1 MREREVRRLEQ
12 SGRHPQTCTCT
23 TCTDKRLKRA
33 RKGLHSKISWRIRR
47 EVEALLA
54 SLPSSPE
61 RPQPRPSEPAP
72 PQLRP
77 PEPAPPQLRP
87 PEPAPPQR
95 RPPEPAPPQQSLIRP
110 RKHSALRR
118 SRRVLNSI
126 LRRSL
131 KTLVYAILLAYI
143 AVTVFHLTNGLTFG
157 SALIGGFKDARVAIQ
172 CSNNP
177 GTIQRFVGRDGL
189 EDVLFTRA
197 GSPYDELEDVI
208 GLKCEGFF
216 GP

>member
-12 SGRHPQTCTCT
+12 SGRHPPTCTCT

-33 RKGLHSKISWRIRR
+33 RKGLRS
-47 EVEALLA
+47 

-61 RPQPRPSEPAP
+61 RPEAQRPAP
-72 PQLRP
+72 ERPEARP
-77 PEPAPPQLRP
+77 PAPERPQY
-87 PEPAPPQR
+87 
-95 RPPEPAPPQQSLIRP
+95 RP